1 MITDSFDDRSPAKIN
16 VKKNENAVPVDAV
29 IFTFS
34 EKIEKHVVSRYDC
47 EKVGEYLM
55 ASGPNSVYLLRYHGK
70 RFGFFRT
77 WVGAP
82 ACVAPIEELFTVL
95 DTKKIIHFGGAGC
108 LNKDIARGKV
118 MIPTEAYRDEGTS
131 YHYAPASDWIR
142 IRNHGIVKAFMAQN
156 GIPYAEGKTW
166 TTDAFYRET
175 LNNFEKHKADGCISV
190 EMEGSA
196 VQAVCDF
203 RGLEVYMFFTSG
215 DLLDAPEWTDR
226 RKEGQIEHT
235 QHDPGH
241 FDIAL
246 ALAEYV
252 ADLQGR
258 NIRGE

>member
-1 MITDSFDDRSPAKIN
+1 MITDSFDDKSPAKIN
-16 VKKNENAVPVDAV
+16 VKRNENAVQADAV

-34 EKIEKHVVSRYDC
+34 QEIEKHVLSRYDC

-55 ASGPNSVYLLRYHGK
+55 ACGRSSVYLLRYRGK

-82 ACVAPIEELFTVL
+82 ACVAPIEELSTVL
-95 DTKKIIHFGGAGC
+95 DTDTIIHFGGAGC
-108 LNKDIARGKV
+108 LNKAIARGKV

-131 YHYAPASDWIR
+131 YHYAPASDYIR
-142 IRNHGIVKAFMAQN
+142 IKNCGIVKAFMEEN
-156 GIPYAEGKTW
+156 NIPCVTGRTW

-175 LNNFEKHKADGCISV
+175 VNNFEKRKAEGCISV
-190 EMEGSA
+190 EMEGAA

-203 RGLEVYMFFTSG
+203 RGLEVYLFFTGG

-226 RKEGQIEHT
+226 KEAGQIEHT

-241 FDIAL
+241 FEIAL
-246 ALAEYV
+246 GLAEYV
-252 ADLQGR
+252 ADR
-258 NIRGE
+258 R

>member
-1 MITDSFDDRSPAKIN
+1 MITDSFDDKSPAKIS
-16 VKKNENAVPVDAV
+16 VKKSENAVKVDAV

-34 EKIEKHVVSRYDC
+34 QEIEKYVIAHYDC
-47 EKVGEYLM
+47 KKVGEYLI
-55 ASGPNSVYLLRYHGK
+55 ACGPTSVYLLKYHGK
-70 RFGFFRT
+70 KFGFYRT

-82 ACVAPIEELFTVL
+82 ACVAPIEELPTVL
-95 DTKKIIHFGGAGC
+95 CTDKIIHFGGAGC
-108 LNKDIARGKV
+108 LNKEIARGKV

-131 YHYAPASDWIR
+131 YHYMPASDYIR
-142 IRNHGIVKAFMAQN
+142 IKNHGVVKAFMEEN
-156 GIPYAEGKTW
+156 KIPYVMGKTW

-175 LNNFEKHKADGCISV
+175 VNNFEKHKADGCISV

-203 RGLEVYMFFTSG
+203 RGLEAFMFFTSG
-215 DLLDAPEWTDR
+215 DLLDAPEWTN
-226 RKEGQIEHT
+226 RKEKGQIEHT

-252 ADLQGR
+252 VDR
-258 NIRGE
+258 

>member
-1 MITDSFDDRSPAKIN
+1 MITDSYDDKSPAMIN
-16 VKKNENAVPVDAV
+16 VKKNDDAVAVDAV

-34 EKIEKHVVSRYDC
+34 QEIEKYVISHYDC
-47 EKVGEYLM
+47 EKVGEFKM
-55 ASGPNSVYLLRYHGK
+55 ACGSTCAYRIKYHGK
-70 RFGFFRT
+70 QFGFYRT

-82 ACVAPIEELFTVL
+82 ACVAPIEELSTVFH
-95 DTKKIIHFGGAGC
+95 TGKIIHFGGAGC
-108 LNKDIARGKV
+108 LNKEIARGKV

-131 YHYAPASDWIR
+131 YHYAPASDYIQ
-142 IRNHGIVKAFMAQN
+142 IKNHDVVKAFMEEN
-156 GIPYAEGKTW
+156 KIPYVIGKTW

-203 RGLEVYMFFTSG
+203 RGYEVYMFFTGG

-226 RKEGQIEHT
+226 KIQGQIEHT

-241 FDIAL
+241 FSIAL

-252 ADLQGR
+252 TE
-258 NIRGE
+258 IR

>member
-1 MITDSFDDRSPAKIN
+1 MITDSFDDKSPAKIN
-16 VKKNENAVPVDAV
+16 VKKSENAVKVDAV

-34 EKIEKHVVSRYDC
+34 QEIEKYVIAHYDC
-47 EKVGEYLM
+47 KKVGEYLI
-55 ASGPNSVYLLRYHGK
+55 ACGPTSVYLLKYHGK
-70 RFGFFRT
+70 NFGFYRT

-82 ACVAPIEELFTVL
+82 ACVAPIEELSTVL
-95 DTKKIIHFGGAGC
+95 CTDKIIHFGGAGC
-108 LNKDIARGKV
+108 LNKEIARGKV

-131 YHYAPASDWIR
+131 YHYMPASDYIR
-142 IRNHGIVKAFMAQN
+142 IKNHGVVKAFMEEN
-156 GIPYAEGKTW
+156 KIPYVMGKTW

-175 LNNFEKHKADGCISV
+175 VNNFEKHKADGCISV

-203 RGLEVYMFFTSG
+203 RGLEVYMFFTGG

-226 RKEGQIEHT
+226 KEAGQIEHT

-252 ADLQGR
+252 AERQ
-258 NIRGE
+258 